1 MTLVYL
7 ERVIETKHT
16 AVLPNTWRLL
26 TLGALILASKVWED
40 QSVWN
45 ADFVRYYDLS
55 SAAFFT
61 RLERSFLGLIEFN
74 VCLKASLYL
83 RYFIALQGFLGR
95 SQGMI
100 KSPAEKDTKMLELV
114 TANKQK
120 QMEKLK
126 EYAAKKSSSDAS
138 LPSLRK

>member
-1 MTLVYL
+1 MTLVYI
-7 ERVIETKHT
+7 ERVIDTKRV
-16 AVLPNTWRLL
+16 AILPRTWRLV

-45 ADFVRYYDLS
+45 VDFVRYYDLS
-55 SAAFFT
+55 SAALFT

-83 RYFIALQGFLGR
+83 RYFIALQGFLGEDK
-95 SQGMI
+95 GMA
-100 KSPAEKDTKMLELV
+100 KSPTEKDTKMLELITV
-114 TANKQK
+114 NKQK

-126 EYAAKKSSSDAS
+126 AYAAKKSSSDAS
-138 LPSLRK
+138 LPALK

>member
-7 ERVIETKHT
+7 ERVIDTKRV
-16 AVLPNTWRLL
+16 AALPNTWRLL

-55 SAAFFT
+55 SAALFT
-61 RLERSFLGLIEFN
+61 RLERSFLSLIEFN

-83 RYFIALQGFLGR
+83 RYFIALQGFLGPAHDAT
-95 SQGMI
+95 
-100 KSPAEKDTKMLELV
+100 KSPTEKDTKMLELV

-126 EYAAKKSSSDAS
+126 LYAAKKSSSDAS
-138 LPSLRK
+138 LPMLN